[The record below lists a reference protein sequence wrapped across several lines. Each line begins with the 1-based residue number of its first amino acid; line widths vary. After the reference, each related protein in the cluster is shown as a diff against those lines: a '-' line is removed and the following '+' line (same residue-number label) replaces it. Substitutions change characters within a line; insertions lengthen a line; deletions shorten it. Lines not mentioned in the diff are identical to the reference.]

1 MTETVRSYRELKVWQ
16 KGIELVK
23 MVYRLTQSF
32 PKSEIYGLASQMQ
45 RAAVSISSNIAEG
58 QGRQHTGE
66 FRQFLHIAIG
76 SAAELDTQLVVAV
89 ELDYATAEN
98 AQPLFDLILEIRKM
112 TMHSSINSLA
122 KTFHYPPPTSHW

>member
-23 MVYRLTQSF
+23 KVYIITHGF
-32 PKSEIYGLASQMQ
+32 PRSELYGLASQMQ
-45 RAAVSISSNIAEG
+45 RAAVSIPSNIAEG

-76 SAAELDTQLVVAV
+76 SAAELDTQLVVAIDLGYLGT
-89 ELDYATAEN
+89 ES
-98 AQPLFDLILEIRKM
+98 AQPLFDLILDIRKM
-112 TMHSSINSLA
+112 TYALINKL
-122 KTFHYPPPTSHW
+122 PC

>member
-32 PKSEIYGLASQMQ
+32 PRSETFGLASQMQ
-45 RAAVSISSNIAEG
+45 RAAISIPSNIAEG

-76 SAAELDTQLVVAV
+76 SAAELDTQLVVAL
-89 ELDYATAEN
+89 ELGYVTAEN
-98 AQPLFDLILEIRKM
+98 AQPFFDLILEIRKM
-112 TMHSSINSLA
+112 TYALINKL
-122 KTFHYPPPTSHW
+122 PR

>member
-23 MVYRLTQSF
+23 MIYELSRSF
-32 PKSEIYGLASQMQ
+32 PKSETFGLASQMQ
-45 RAAVSISSNIAEG
+45 RAAVSIPSNIAEG

-76 SAAELDTQLVVAV
+76 SAAELDTQLIVAV
-89 ELDYATAEN
+89 ELGYIGTEQ

-112 TMHSSINSLA
+112 TYALINKL
-122 KTFHYPPPTSHW
+122 PR

>member
-1 MTETVRSYRELKVWQ
+1 MRSYRELKIWQ

-23 MVYRLTQSF
+23 SVYGLTKSF
-32 PKSEIYGLASQMQ
+32 PKSETYGLASQMQ
-45 RAAVSISSNIAEG
+45 RAAVSVPSNIAEG
-58 QGRQHTGE
+58 QGRQHTGG

-89 ELDYATAEN
+89 ELGYSTAEN

-112 TMHSSINSLA
+112 TYVLINKL
-122 KTFHYPPPTSHW
+122 PR

>member
-23 MVYRLTQSF
+23 TIYLLAQKF
-32 PKSEIYGLASQMQ
+32 PKSETYGLASQMQ
-45 RAAVSISSNIAEG
+45 MAAVSIPSNIAEG

-66 FRQFLHIAIG
+66 FRQFLHIALG

-89 ELDYATAEN
+89 ELGYSIPEN
-98 AQPLFDLILEIRKM
+98 AQPIFDLILEIRKM
-112 TMHSSINSLA
+112 IYALINKL
-122 KTFHYPPPTSHW
+122 PR

>member
-23 MVYRLTQSF
+23 LIYGLTQTF
-32 PKSEIYGLASQMQ
+32 PRSETYGLASQMQ
-45 RAAVSISSNIAEG
+45 RAVISIPSNIAEG

-66 FRQFLHIAIG
+66 FRQILHVAIG

-89 ELDYATAEN
+89 ELGYSTPEN
-98 AQPLFDLILEIRKM
+98 AQPSFDLILEIRKM
-112 TMHSSINSLA
+112 TYALISKL
-122 KTFHYPPPTSHW
+122 PR

>member
-23 MVYRLTQSF
+23 LMYGLTQSF
-32 PKSEIYGLASQMQ
+32 PKSETYGLASQMQ
-45 RAAVSISSNIAEG
+45 RAAVSVPSNIAEG

-66 FRQFLHIAIG
+66 FRQFLYIAIG

-89 ELDYATAEN
+89 ELGYITTEN
-98 AQPLFDLILEIRKM
+98 AQPIFDLILEIRKM
-112 TMHSSINSLA
+112 TYALINKL
-122 KTFHYPPPTSHW
+122 PR